1 MLDPAANRFP
11 HTAFPTGWFAVAG
24 SHELKAGEVKAIHN
38 FGQDL
43 VLFRTESGQ
52 AVVTDPYCP
61 HLGAHLGYGGTVDGE
76 NIRCPFHHW
85 KFDASGRCTSVPFAP
100 TPGRARI
107 TTWPTAEHNGV
118 ILVWYDLHGR
128 TPSWEMPDFEPTLVP
143 ELEGFAT
150 YEGLK
155 TYPQEVLENGADWL
169 HFNTVH
175 QTRQLVGE
183 VDPRNDGP
191 HTLVFTFQSK
201 DYETDPAPDHFK
213 GEVTFYGPGYGR
225 NLSWG
230 RPFPDMTV
238 ENSVYVT
245 PVDQGTLQIRSLHRI
260 VPHAN
265 NRLPVEGLMQIFAG
279 LGPEIKRQLEQDV
292 VIWEKKAYFP
302 QPMLAASDGPILKYR
317 KWYSQ
322 FYPDNPAN
330 EGSLGKV
337 A

>member
-1 MLDPAANRFP
+1 MLDPTANRFP
-11 HTAFPTGWFAVAG
+11 HTEFPTGWFAVAG
-24 SHELKAGEVKAIHN
+24 SHEIKAGTVKPIHN

-76 NIRCPFHHW
+76 EIRCPFHHW
-85 KFDASGRCTSVPFAP
+85 KFDANGRCTSVPFAP
-100 TPGRARI
+100 TPGRAKL
-107 TTWPTAEHNGV
+107 TVWPTAEHNGL

-128 TPSWEMPDFEPTLVP
+128 PPTWEMPDFEPTTVP

-150 YEGLK
+150 YDGIK
-155 TYPQEVLENGADWL
+155 TYPQEILENGADWL

-183 VDPRNDGP
+183 TEERSEGA
-191 HTLVFTFQSK
+191 HTLVFVFRSK
-201 DYETDPAPDHFK
+201 DYETDIAPDHFK

-245 PVDQGTLQIRSLHRI
+245 PVDHGTLQIRSLHRI

-265 NRLPVEGLMQIFAG
+265 NQVPVEGLKQIFAG

-330 EGSLGKV
+330 EGALGKV